1 MTLTFKKDSYLKEDL
16 GSYMKHQ
23 GRSVNL
29 GRSHAPPN
37 LPSHTHAQGVELFK
51 FNFQPWQQNVINAL
65 ERRKNIYVVASPGA
79 GKTAPVCYWWAQNI
93 LNINPRMSQTNINDL
108 MIRIREII
116 TNPGSIPK
124 ILYLCPVRQLVYD
137 IQKDFRRY
145 FSEMFMY
152 TLNIVQDKLITQNPT
167 TQQLFLDFLER
178 DIFLSYSNPR
188 NPVIPI
194 IRQRQRVY
202 REYEHEQTFS
212 TNKKRIDHLSREIQN
227 LDNEIFD
234 RLGDSIKL
242 MIDRD
247 LLHIR
252 TAIDRAPNVSHTPP
266 VTIAIYESGK
276 DIFKNVSNNLR
287 AIIIDEAH
295 LIQERENSSND
306 RAKQITDNIYPII
319 KNIRNISN
327 CQLILLS
334 GTVNPTSAQNLCT
347 FFNSCFHLNIEQVR
361 GNTRNPSNVSVLPM
375 DDLYKE
381 NKLVD
386 ILIRP
391 KEEGN
396 AIILFSKRKIDRII
410 DNALN
415 QTQGIRRTAQQI
427 DRGDLQKAKSPN
439 MTIDLADYDQQSAK
453 GAPNF
458 SDKRIIDKINELPG
472 AEHISDQRLL
482 NCVMGGFA
490 YIYRQDDKSK
500 SDERNK
506 KLGRDQQI
514 VADLFSKGKIKSII
528 ATDSIGIGINI
539 NIKNM
544 YVPSVSKFNGSGFET
559 LPVSDASQLYNRVG
573 RMAYQVSNI
582 YTPEAN
588 MSDILNAISANN
600 DKYDERSTLI
610 KDIDQKMCQYMMH
623 NNNLWI
629 GAMRKLLT

>member
-23 GRSVNL
+23 GPSVNL

-37 LPSHTHAQGVELFK
+37 LQSRTHAQGVELFK

-93 LNINPRMSQTNINDL
+93 LNINPRMSQTNVGNL
-108 MIRIREII
+108 LQRIRDIV
-116 TNPGSIPK
+116 TNPGDIPK

-145 FSEMFMY
+145 FSKMFMY
-152 TLNIVQDKLITQNPT
+152 TLNIVQNELINSNPAM
-167 TQQLFLDFLER
+167 QQSMLNFLEH
-178 DIFLSYSNPR
+178 DIFLRYSNPR

-212 TNKKRIDHLSREIQN
+212 ANKKRIDHLAREIQN

-252 TAIDRAPNVSHTPP
+252 TAIDRAPNVNHTPP
-266 VTIAIYESGK
+266 VTIAIYESGR
-276 DIFKNVSNNLR
+276 DIFKNLSNLR

-439 MTIDLADYDQQSAK
+439 MTIDLADYDQQAAK
-453 GAPNF
+453 GTPNF

-500 SDERNK
+500 SDEQNK

-573 RMAYQVSNI
+573 RIAYQVSNI

-600 DKYDERSTLI
+600 DKYDERTTLI

-623 NNNLWI
+623 NNNLWTA
-629 GAMRKLLT
+629 AMRKLLR

>member
-1 MTLTFKKDSYLKEDL
+1 MNQGETYLKTYL
-16 GSYMKHQ
+16 
-23 GRSVNL
+23 
-29 GRSHAPPN
+29 
-37 LPSHTHAQGVELFK
+37 
-51 FNFQPWQQNVINAL
+51 
-65 ERRKNIYVVASPGA
+65 
-79 GKTAPVCYWWAQNI
+79 
-93 LNINPRMSQTNINDL
+93 
-108 MIRIREII
+108 II
-116 TNPGSIPK
+116 
-124 ILYLCPVRQLVYD
+124 
-137 IQKDFRRY
+137 
-145 FSEMFMY
+145 
-152 TLNIVQDKLITQNPT
+152 
-167 TQQLFLDFLER
+167 
-178 DIFLSYSNPR
+178 
-188 NPVIPI
+188 
-194 IRQRQRVY
+194 
-202 REYEHEQTFS
+202 
-212 TNKKRIDHLSREIQN
+212 
-227 LDNEIFD
+227 
-234 RLGDSIKL
+234 
-242 MIDRD
+242 
-247 LLHIR
+247 
-252 TAIDRAPNVSHTPP
+252 
-266 VTIAIYESGK
+266 
-276 DIFKNVSNNLR
+276 R

-439 MTIDLADYDQQSAK
+439 MTIDLADYDQQAAK
-453 GAPNF
+453 GTPNF

-500 SDERNK
+500 SDEQNK

-600 DKYDERSTLI
+600 DKYDERTTLI

-623 NNNLWI
+623 NNNLWTA
-629 GAMRKLLT
+629 AMRKLLR